1 MKTPVILCIDD
12 ETILLDAL
20 KCQLKDYFAGKY
32 RIETVE
38 SAEEALEVIEELE
51 EDKIELPVVIC
62 DQIMPGMKGDEL
74 LVEIH
79 TILPATLNILLTG
92 QADVDVIGN
101 AVNKANLYHYIAKP
115 WEPTNFNLTIKGAV
129 EHYFQEQELAQFYA
143 DLEVKVAERTQ
154 ELRKKNEFL
163 NMAVHDLKNPIT
175 AIQGFSEII
184 QYDCKDIDNEEII
197 EIAGKIFTSS
207 QQMFDLVKNILE
219 VNAIEL
225 GKLELSFSKQ
235 NILPVVQ
242 GLFKHYAEVAESK
255 NIQLQLNNHDEK
267 CYVKVDTN
275 SIYRI
280 LDNLISNAIK
290 YSLPN
295 KKILISISNNYDSV
309 RFKIK
314 DEGPGLS
321 DMDQKKLFGQF
332 TRLTPQPTGG
342 EHSTGLGLFIV
353 KQLAETMHGKV
364 WCESMLGHG
373 ATFIVEFPR
382 VD

>member
-12 ETILLDAL
+12 EIIILESL
-20 KCQLKDYFAGKY
+20 KCQLKDFFAGKY
-32 RIETVE
+32 QIETVE
-38 SAEEALEVIEELE
+38 SADEALEVIEELQ

-74 LVEIH
+74 LIKIH
-79 TILPATLNILLTG
+79 SILPATLKILLTG
-92 QADVDVIGN
+92 QADAEAVGN
-101 AVNKANLYHYIAKP
+101 AVNNANLYHYIAKP
-115 WEPTNFNLTIKGAV
+115 WEPTNLNLTIKSAI
-129 EHYFQEQELAQFYA
+129 EHYFQEQKLAQFYA
-143 DLEVKVAERTQ
+143 DLETKVMERTQ
-154 ELRKKNEFL
+154 ELRKKNVFL

-175 AIQGFSEII
+175 AIQGFSEIL
-184 QYDCKDIDNEEII
+184 QYDSKDIDDKETV

-207 QQMFDLVKNILE
+207 QQMFSLVKNILE

-225 GKLELSFSKQ
+225 GKVKLSFNKQ
-235 NILPVVQ
+235 NLLPVVQ
-242 GLFKHYAEVAESK
+242 GLFKNYFKIAQAK
-255 NIQLQLNNHDEK
+255 NIKLQFNQTDEK
-267 CYVKVDTN
+267 CYVKVDSN

-290 YSLPN
+290 YSSPN
-295 KKILISISNNYDSV
+295 KNILIDISNKSDKV
-309 RFKIK
+309 RFKIQ

-321 DMDQKKLFGQF
+321 DADQKKLFGQF

-353 KQLAETMHGKV
+353 QQLVEMMQGKV
-364 WCESMLGHG
+364 WCKSILGHG